1 MNHFVKKQLSLLCL
15 QKYFFSS
22 GNHFYLICILESNN
36 RFKLKNRTDIN
47 LIISAKNGDRK
58 AAKQLYELHKQSLFM
73 VCMRYAKDRSRAQDY
88 LQETFISIF
97 KNLHQFDTSKGA
109 FGAWAKRIAI
119 NVCLMDI
126 RKNNLYSVNISEAEV
141 IATDTPNALS
151 QLSLKEMLRMIQQM
165 PDGYKTVFNMYVID
179 GYSHKEI
186 AEELG
191 ISVSTSKT
199 QLMKARL
206 LLQKK
211 ILKNNQV
218 LNQEYHG

>member
-1 MNHFVKKQLSLLCL
+1 M
-15 QKYFFSS
+15 
-22 GNHFYLICILESNN
+22 
-36 RFKLKNRTDIN
+36 KNRTDIN

-58 AAKQLYELHKQSLFM
+58 AAKQLYDMHKQNLFM
-73 VCMRYAKDRSRAQDY
+73 VCLRYAKDRSQAQDY

-97 KNLHQFDTSKGA
+97 KNLHQFDTLKGA
-109 FGAWAKRIAI
+109 FRSWAKRIAI

-126 RKNNLYSVNISEAEV
+126 RKNNLYSVNISEAEA
-141 IATDTPNALS
+141 IAAKTPNALS
-151 QLSLKEMLRMIQQM
+151 SLSLKEMLALIQQL

-186 AEELG
+186 ADELG

-211 ILKNNQV
+211 ILSDRQV
-218 LNQEYHG
+218 LNQQDHG